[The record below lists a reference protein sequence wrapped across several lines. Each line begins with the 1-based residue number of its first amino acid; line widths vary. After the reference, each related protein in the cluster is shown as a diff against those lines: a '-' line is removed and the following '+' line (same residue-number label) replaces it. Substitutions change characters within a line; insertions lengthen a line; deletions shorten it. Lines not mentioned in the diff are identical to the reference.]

1 MGGNYSKKTNISCSL
16 SITGVALICFLSPLG
31 LCSFGVKTC
40 CRWCPYTFS
49 SIDTSQQFGV
59 QTIRVKRLILV
70 INFLSDPML
79 CLTIKTNKD
88 LRAWCISFGDRWY
101 FSQPER
107 KIVLAKWFKAS
118 FESSTTPSKP
128 SHIAIWNWM
137 CLLIIHDCFLSWST
151 YFVKFIGAETYG
163 SCPCVLLVNLNKVIC
178 HHRTSHHGSLQNI
191 SSTMSHKV
199 HRMIF
204 PGRLC

>member
-1 MGGNYSKKTNISCSL
+1 MSPWDVFFPPWVYAVLVWNL
-16 SITGVALICFLSPLG
+16 VAVGVRTFFQVLTPLN
-31 LCSFGVKTC
+31 STVV
-40 CRWCPYTFS
+40 S
-49 SIDTSQQFGV
+49 
-59 QTIRVKRLILV
+59 TIRAERLILV
-70 INFLSDPML
+70 INFLSEHML

-128 SHIAIWNWM
+128 SHIAIWNWKS
-137 CLLIIHDCFLSWST
+137 LLIIHDCFLSWST

-163 SCPCVLLVNLNKVIC
+163 SCPCVLLVNLNKAIC
-178 HHRTSHHGSLQNI
+178 HHRTSHHGSLKYFFYDEPQSPQDDI
-191 SSTMSHKV
+191 SRSFVVVLKSLD
-199 HRMIF
+199 MISD
-204 PGRLC
+204 LHT